1 MRRHVGSVR
10 SFNRFYTKQIGLLRK
25 GYLESLFSLGE
36 LRILYEL
43 AHRKHLIAAE
53 LAKELGLDAGY
64 LSRLLANFERRGL
77 IVRKPSGTDARQ
89 SHLSLTKSGRQAF
102 APLELK
108 SNQEAAAML
117 GKLSGAEQD
126 RLVEAMHSIQQLLGA
141 RPEQKPAYVLRSHRP
156 GDMGWVVHRHGALYA
171 AEYGWDER
179 FEALVADIAAKFIQ
193 NFDPKKERCWIAE
206 QDGAI
211 LGSIFLVKKSE
222 RVGKLRM
229 LLVEPSA
236 RGQGLGNRLVDECVR
251 FARQVGYRKITLW
264 TQSNLSAA
272 RRIYEKAGFCLVKKE
287 RKLSFGQDLMSETWD
302 LKL

>member
-77 IVRKPSGTDARQ
+77 IVRKTSGNDARQ
-89 SHLSLTKSGRQAF
+89 SHLSLTKSGRRAF

-108 SNQEAAAML
+108 SDQEAAAML

-126 RLVEAMHSIQQLLGA
+126 RLV
-141 RPEQKPAYVLRSHRP
+141 
-156 GDMGWVVHRHGALYA
+156 
-171 AEYGWDER
+171 
-179 FEALVADIAAKFIQ
+179 
-193 NFDPKKERCWIAE
+193 
-206 QDGAI
+206 
-211 LGSIFLVKKSE
+211 
-222 RVGKLRM
+222 
-229 LLVEPSA
+229 
-236 RGQGLGNRLVDECVR
+236 
-251 FARQVGYRKITLW
+251 
-264 TQSNLSAA
+264 
-272 RRIYEKAGFCLVKKE
+272 
-287 RKLSFGQDLMSETWD
+287 
-302 LKL
+302 